1 MGAKQVKSWAQRLKP
16 YNTWLIFLGFGLDGL
31 VVAWAYM
38 DGQLPPALY
47 GAITGALKA
56 ANLGIHFINKK
67 GSEEVEDGEQEAD
80 TAGS

>member
-1 MGAKQVKSWAQRLKP
+1 MGAKQVKSWAQTLKP

-47 GAITGALKA
+47 GAITGLLKA

-67 GSEEVEDGEQEAD
+67 VSEEVEGGDKEANPE
-80 TAGS
+80 GS